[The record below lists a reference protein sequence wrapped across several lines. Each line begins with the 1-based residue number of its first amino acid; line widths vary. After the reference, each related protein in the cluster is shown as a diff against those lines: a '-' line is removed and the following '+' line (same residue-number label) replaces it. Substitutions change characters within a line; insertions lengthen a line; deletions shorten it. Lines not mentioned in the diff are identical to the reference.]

1 MSEGA
6 ARPSG
11 GVYGTP
17 LSGTRD
23 YAPVVP
29 IGAPLVVRTDVPYTR
44 GWRVYR
50 MVPDG
55 AVIHD
60 GWIEHDPANAAPALA
75 ELHAAA
81 ARNPASALRRAV
93 ERQPGHASAE
103 ASARWLAA
111 RKAGRA

>member
-1 MSEGA
+1 M
-6 ARPSG
+6 
-11 GVYGTP
+11 
-17 LSGTRD
+17 
-23 YAPVVP
+23 
-29 IGAPLVVRTDVPYTR
+29 RTDVPYTC

-50 MVPDG
+50 MAPDG

-60 GWIEHDPANAAPALA
+60 GWMEHDPANAEPALA

-93 ERQPGHASAE
+93 ERQPGHASAK
-103 ASARWLAA
+103 AIARWLAA